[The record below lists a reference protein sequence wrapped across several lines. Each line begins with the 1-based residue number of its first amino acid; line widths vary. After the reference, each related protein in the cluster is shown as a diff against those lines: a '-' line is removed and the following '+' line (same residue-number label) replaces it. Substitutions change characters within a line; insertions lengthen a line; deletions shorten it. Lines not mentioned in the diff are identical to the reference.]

1 VLAAEYDVPSL
12 EFLPSIHHNVQ
23 ITFCISISWFHE

>member
-12 EFLPSIHHNVQ
+12 EFLPSIHNNVQ
-23 ITFCISISWFHE
+23 ITFCIPYLLVS